1 MSTIIYVLTLIS
13 CVAAIIATFIK
24 KDFSVLQK
32 VNALI
37 YLFFTAISIYLLSP
51 VIDELKS
58 TFNADYP
65 YVDILSNLF
74 LLITLIS
81 TCIVTTIKFY
91 KNEKFQKNSFHIY
104 DFGII
109 VFAAIMTINI
119 LYSNKEF
126 TFMLSPLII
135 YSVIN
140 LQMMVNASED
150 LKTTSSKVLYFVTNG
165 SLAVFWVACLIML
178 LKRVPDIS
186 ASVTIIIISS
196 LILAFCGLIFGLIN
210 INKLGA
216 KKWKKLQL

>member
-1 MSTIIYVLTLIS
+1 MSTIVYVLTLIS

-81 TCIVTTIKFY
+81 TCIVTAIKFY

-109 VFAAIMTINI
+109 VFAAIMAINI

-178 LKRVPDIS
+178 LKKVPDIS

-196 LILAFCGLIFGLIN
+196 LILAFCGLTFGLIN